1 MRGPVFL
8 RTGSNPSLTPPPAPP
23 RSEAFPGEASR
34 PTPAAR
40 LRSARRA
47 RDSSIPQA
55 VRAAGG
61 GGARGEGAERRY
73 GRGAGPGG
81 WVPGA
86 GRRGEFLARGPHALR
101 AIPEPASSCVCRTR
115 DTS

>member
-34 PTPAAR
+34 PSPAAR

-61 GGARGEGAERRY
+61 GGARGEGAERRR
-73 GRGAGPGG
+73 GERGRTRGAGGG
-81 WVPGA
+81 P
-86 GRRGEFLARGPHALR
+86 ARGVPRSWTTRSAGHSG
-101 AIPEPASSCVCRTR
+101 ASP
-115 DTS
+115 

>member
-34 PTPAAR
+34 PSPAAR

-61 GGARGEGAERRY
+61 GGARGEGAERR
-73 GRGAGPGG
+73 GGERGRARGAGGG
-81 WVPGA
+81 P
-86 GRRGEFLARGPHALR
+86 ARGVPRSWTTRSAGHSG
-101 AIPEPASSCVCRTR
+101 ASP
-115 DTS
+115 